1 MRTKRRQPRDA
12 TRYVAIHE
20 AGHAVVGLALGLP
33 VRRVSIIAEG
43 ESAGRTSGVKR
54 PGWVTNELE
63 VGSPWRQ
70 PRIVHWVLNEITTLL
85 AGGLA
90 GKRFTGRFDSQGSRG
105 DRQQEIDLALRLLD
119 EDERQAGAL
128 LKWLRLRSGRLVDR
142 HWAAINAVAD
152 GLVAQRSLS
161 GAGIR
166 QIVAESDP
174 RALPEPR
181 ETSGERAAARRAAA
195 AWILLDP
202 PEVTERRM
210 RDMPPA
216 ERRLWHQ
223 VRRDVQAGRYRLA
236 SPTPSG
242 DEG

>member
-1 MRTKRRQPRDA
+1 MRSKTRQPRDA

-33 VRRVSIIAEG
+33 VRRVSIIADG

-54 PGWVTNELE
+54 PVWVKNALE

-90 GKRFTGRFDSQGSRG
+90 GKRFTARFDWQGSRG
-105 DRQQEIDLALRLLD
+105 DRHQEIDLALRLLD
-119 EDERQAGAL
+119 DDERQAGAL
-128 LKWLRLRSGRLVDR
+128 LKWLRLRSARLVDR

-181 ETSGERAAARRAAA
+181 GTSAEREVVRGGVAAL
-195 AWILLDP
+195 ILWDP
-202 PEVTERRM
+202 PEVTEQRM
-210 RDMPPA
+210 RQMPPA
-216 ERRLWHQ
+216 DRRLWQ
-223 VRRDVQAGRYRLA
+223 KVRRDVQAGRYRLA
-236 SPTPSG
+236 KPTEGG
-242 DEG
+242 DQH

>member
-1 MRTKRRQPRDA
+1 MQTKRRQPRDA

-33 VRRVSIIAEG
+33 VRRVSIIADG

-54 PGWVTNELE
+54 PVWVKNELE

-70 PRIVHWVLNEITTLL
+70 PRIVHWVLNEITTLQ

-90 GKRFTGRFDSQGSRG
+90 GKRFTGRFDGQGSRG
-105 DRQQEIDLALRLLD
+105 DRRQEIDLALRLLD
-119 EDERQAGAL
+119 DDERQAGAL
-128 LKWLRLRSGRLVDR
+128 LKWLQLRSARLVDR

-166 QIVAESDP
+166 RIVAESEP

-181 ETSGERAAARRAAA
+181 ETSADREAARREVAAL
-195 AWILLDP
+195 ILSWP
-202 PEVTERRM
+202 PEHTEQQM
-210 RDMPPA
+210 RELPPA
-216 ERRLWHQ
+216 ERRLWQ
-223 VRRDVQAGRYRLA
+223 KVQRDIQAGRYRLA
-236 SPTPSG
+236 GPTESG
-242 DEG
+242 DQH